1 MQKSKGFHGRA
12 PSRLFSFFRRFIMAA
27 FVPRLKAGLVSASLL
42 ILAGSSLGASPAWAF
57 NVDVYRGVDVNAAN
71 GRATLSPSQ
80 FRFNPDLS
88 TFNTAAATGKPCNYR
103 FTITGVANNPAQQG
117 DQGTVLFAGASLP
130 VGVYTA
136 TFNNIPLGHW
146 RIDHP
151 GTINADAAKLAIGTY
166 AQANRGN
173 IVGGTFVPVPPS
185 VAVCN

>member
-1 MQKSKGFHGRA
+1 
-12 PSRLFSFFRRFIMAA
+12 MAN
-27 FVPRLKAGLVSASLL
+27 FVPRLKAGLVSALFL
-42 ILAGSSLGASPAWAF
+42 IMAGSGLGVSSAWAF
-57 NVDVYRGVDVNAAN
+57 DVDVYRGVDANAVT

-88 TFNTAAATGKPCNYR
+88 TFNTTAATGKPCNYR

-117 DQGTVLFAGASLP
+117 DQGTVHFAGASLP

-136 TFNNIPLGHW
+136 TFNNLPPGHW
-146 RIDHP
+146 SIDHP
-151 GTINADAAKLAIGTY
+151 GAINADAAKLAIGTY

-173 IVGGTFVPVPPS
+173 VVGGTFVPVPPS